1 MLDRTSTVLIPGAMS
16 NSLDRYRT
24 IKIDGKP
31 LFLTKDRRVK
41 TIGGKIF
48 NDKEELL
55 FPVLRQMQDSINAK
69 NKNLSIKCI
78 KKYLERNKREPIIVF
93 WNGSTNKEI
102 MERLGLGKYQML
114 EIIFVIKEKLISS
127 YNNNVPIM
135 STIFKITV
143 VLIVACCSIYGIE
156 RYADQR
162 IITHSG
168 LSNKN
173 YDNQLELSGFL

>member
-1 MLDRTSTVLIPGAMS
+1 MENLSSLRRTDELRQLGESDVIRA
-16 NSLDRYRT
+16 
-24 IKIDGKP
+24 IKEIC
-31 LFLTKDRRVK
+31 R
-41 TIGGKIF
+41 IF

-114 EIIFVIKEKLISS
+114 EISS
-127 YNNNVPIM
+127 YDLFNNH
-135 STIFKITV
+135 IFY
-143 VLIVACCSIYGIE
+143 L
-156 RYADQR
+156 
-162 IITHSG
+162 
-168 LSNKN
+168 
-173 YDNQLELSGFL
+173 QL